1 MNHNKLF
8 KENLKIISHTE
19 SQTLLRL
26 MCQYNIPKRRIVEI
40 ITKTPMRIENI
51 VEFLLH
57 MEEYCDNFNSKKAR
71 NKLWCYEEF
80 RMSGISNYKCCVLLV
95 DWGGELG

>member
-8 KENLKIISHTE
+8 KEKLKLMSQTE

-26 MCQYNIPKRRIVEI
+26 MCQYNIPKRRIIEL
-40 ITKTPMRIENI
+40 ITKTPATLENV
-51 VEFLLH
+51 VEFLLV

-71 NKLWCYEEF
+71 NKLLCYEGF
-80 RMSGISNYKCCVLLV
+80 RLNEMSNYKCCVLLV
-95 DWGGELG
+95 DWKGEIG

>member
-8 KENLKIISHTE
+8 KENLKLISHTE

-26 MCQYNIPKRRIVEI
+26 MCQYNIPERRIIEL
-40 ITKTPMRIENI
+40 ITKTPATLTNI

-71 NKLWCYEEF
+71 NNLLCYEEF
-80 RMSGISNYKCCVLLV
+80 RLNGMSNYKCCVLLT
-95 DWGGELG
+95 DCE